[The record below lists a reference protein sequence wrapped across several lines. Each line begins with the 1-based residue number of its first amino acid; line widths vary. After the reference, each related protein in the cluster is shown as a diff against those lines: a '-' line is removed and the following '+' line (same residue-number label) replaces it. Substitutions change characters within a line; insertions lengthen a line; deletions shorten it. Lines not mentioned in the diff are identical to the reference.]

1 MTGHFFLISLSIFL
15 LGSSPTVSAHS
26 WLDCIDP
33 SPDVARAAA
42 PGADWIF
49 NAAGSQGACG
59 GYPRYYPGRADPNI
73 GLTAPGGFTRFYHPG
88 ENAELCPEDPG
99 ADYAAAPS
107 WRHLLEAASGD
118 QIYFGYTSN
127 GHVAKDFF
135 GVGTSVNIWFRRQGT
150 IARVSDLAD
159 SELVAS
165 PPFPDGVCGEKI
177 DSNGQA
183 TGLAGI
189 NVPCVQSFTVPDGR
203 AEHTPSCGSGKT
215 PLAPP
220 TGPASM

>member
-1 MTGHFFLISLSIFL
+1 MLQNFLLHFLLIFL
-15 LGSSPTVSAHS
+15 LASSPTVSAHS

-33 SPDVARAAA
+33 NPDVARAAA

-49 NAAGSQGACG
+49 NAAGSQGACD

-73 GLTAPGGFTRFYHPG
+73 GLPAPSGFTRFYHPG

-99 ADYAAAPS
+99 AEYANAPS
-107 WRHLLEAASGD
+107 WRHLLEAASGE

-135 GVGTSVNIWFRRQGT
+135 GVGTSVNIWFRRQGS
-150 IARVSDLAD
+150 IARVSDLSD
-159 SELVAS
+159 SELVGS

-189 NVPCVQSFTVPDGR
+189 NVPCVQSFTVPD
-203 AEHTPSCGSGKT
+203 APSGTHSFLWQWQDT
-215 PLAPP
+215 DSVI
-220 TGPASM
+220 PA